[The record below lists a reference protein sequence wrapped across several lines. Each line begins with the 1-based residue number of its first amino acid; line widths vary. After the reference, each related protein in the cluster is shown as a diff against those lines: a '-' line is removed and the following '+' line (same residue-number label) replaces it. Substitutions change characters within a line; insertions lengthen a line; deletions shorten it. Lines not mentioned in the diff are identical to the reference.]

1 MIASLAYVLNI
12 PRCSLMSDW
21 ADFAEAMP
29 RFAGQIERSRIKI
42 KRHKVKKVPI
52 TVSVSKEDR
61 EKYMAMGGA
70 VWFRKILA
78 AAKNEVK

>member
-1 MIASLAYVLNI
+1 MG
-12 PRCSLMSDW
+12 DW

-29 RFAGQIERSRIKI
+29 RFAGQIERSSYRT

-70 VWFRKILA
+70 VWFRKTLA
-78 AAKNEVK
+78 AAKIEVKDE